1 MVKALTKV
9 IFQCHDN
16 LNYIQAV
23 QSKVINKMTFNGEL
37 TKNNAKILANTATRS
52 NLTMLKLSL
61 LKN

>member
-23 QSKVINKMTFNGEL
+23 QSKVINKMTFMGEL
-37 TKNNAKILANTATRS
+37 TKNQCQNINQQPHIAI
-52 NLTMLKLSL
+52 
-61 LKN
+61 